1 MAVPGPHSA
10 PKHGRRFGRP
20 SVMKQRLFI
29 VLALLVL
36 GLLMVGLNAVS
47 YVQKVREPDQE
58 MNPIRST
65 YHPGATGTK
74 AFYTL
79 LAETG
84 RDVTRWQRPPAELI
98 TEYRNP
104 PSTLVMIGPFRREVS
119 EEDASTIL
127 GWVATGGRLVI
138 IDRYPPQRLLTTS
151 LGWTLEAK
159 PGADAGILSV
169 DPANPAQMTAA
180 TPAYRPNLPSLLT
193 RGVNAIQPSR
203 FASAAEVTRAPV
215 AAIDAETDETY
226 EGENYEAPANTG
238 TGSDSYSGP
247 TPEPTPFDFYTAE
260 PDNGTNTAPPPP
272 ARQEP
277 PPPPV
282 AAESPEQAD
291 EQPPDDAKTW
301 FTAPFVH
308 VTASGRA
315 FVVDF
320 PYGEGEIVYVGD
332 PYIVAN
338 GGITAADNAQ
348 FAVNLATARQGLIA
362 FNEYHHGYGS
372 GNNRVFE
379 YFAGT
384 PVVAILLQVV
394 MLGLFVIYSQSRRFA
409 RPVPAPDPDRL
420 SKLEYVGAMAELQ
433 QRTRAFD
440 LAMENIYADFR
451 RRAARHFGVDNT
463 ATSRKELAAMIGERT
478 GRDAGEVAKL
488 MERCEDIVH
497 GDPTD
502 KREVLKLTAELR
514 ELEDA
519 LRLSRTGRR
528 RV

>member
-1 MAVPGPHSA
+1 
-10 PKHGRRFGRP
+10 
-20 SVMKQRLFI
+20 MKQKLFI

-47 YVQKVREPDQE
+47 YVQQVREPDQE
-58 MNPIRST
+58 AAPIRSSF
-65 YHPGATGTK
+65 HPGATGTK
-74 AFYTL
+74 AYYTL

-84 RDVTRWQRPPAELI
+84 RNVTRWQRPPAELI

-119 EEDASTIL
+119 EESASMIL
-127 GWVATGGRLVI
+127 SWVESGGRLVI
-138 IDRYPPQRLLTTS
+138 IDRLPPKQLLTTS
-151 LGWTLEAK
+151 LSWTLEAK
-159 PGADAGILSV
+159 YGTDAGILSV

-203 FASAAEVTRAPV
+203 FASTVEATRIKPPS
-215 AAIDAETDETY
+215 IDAETY
-226 EGENYEAPANTG
+226 EGETYQAPADTG
-238 TGSDSYSGP
+238 TGSDSGSGYGSPPAP
-247 TPEPTPFDFYTAE
+247 TQTPFDFYDA
-260 PDNGTNTAPPPP
+260 GTGQGTGVGRPPPPP
-272 ARQEP
+272 AAA

-282 AAESPEQAD
+282 AAETPQAG
-291 EQPPDDAKTW
+291 EPAQTAEPPPDDAKTW

-308 VTASGRA
+308 FTASGRA
-315 FVVDF
+315 FALDF

-362 FNEYHHGYGS
+362 FDEYHHGYGE

-384 PVVAILLQVV
+384 PVIAILLQVV
-394 MLGLFVIYSQSRRFA
+394 VLGLFVIYSQSRRFA

-451 RRAARHFGVDNT
+451 RRAARQFGVDNT
-463 ATSRKELAAMIGERT
+463 ATSRNELAAMIAERT
-478 GRDAGEVAKL
+478 GRDAGDVGRL
-488 MERCEDIVH
+488 MQRCEDIVH
-497 GDPTD
+497 GEQSD

-519 LRLSRTGRR
+519 LRLSRSGRR

>member
-1 MAVPGPHSA
+1 
-10 PKHGRRFGRP
+10 
-20 SVMKQRLFI
+20 MKQRLFI

-47 YVQKVREPDQE
+47 YVQKVREPDKE
-58 MNPIRST
+58 MTPIRST

-84 RDVTRWQRPPAELI
+84 REVTRWQRPPAELL
-98 TEYRNP
+98 TETRQQP
-104 PSTLVMIGPFRREVS
+104 ATLVMIGPFRREVS
-119 EEDASTIL
+119 EDDTSMIL
-127 GWVATGGRLVI
+127 SWVSSGGRLVI
-138 IDRYPPQRLLTTS
+138 IDRDPPKQLLTTS

-215 AAIDAETDETY
+215 AAIDAETAETY
-226 EGENYEAPANTG
+226 EGETYEAPADTG

-247 TPEPTPFDFYTAE
+247 TPDPTPFDFYTAE
-260 PDNGTNTAPPPP
+260 PESDANSA
-272 ARQEP
+272 P

-282 AAESPEQAD
+282 AAETPQTEAPDQAD
-291 EQPPDDAKTW
+291 ETPPDDAKTW

-332 PYIVAN
+332 PYVVAN

-348 FAVNLATARQGLIA
+348 FAVNLATARGGLIV

-384 PVVAILLQVV
+384 PVIAILLQLTV
-394 MLGLFVIYSQSRRFA
+394 LGLFVVYSRSRRFA

-433 QRTRAFD
+433 QRTKAFD
-440 LAMENIYADFR
+440 LAMENIYGDFR
-451 RRAARHFGVDNT
+451 RRAARHFGIDNT
-463 ATSRKELAAMIGERT
+463 TTSRKELAAMIAERT
-478 GRDAGEVAKL
+478 GHDAGDVGTL
-488 MERCEDIVH
+488 MQKCEDIVH
-497 GDPTD
+497 GEPTD
-502 KREVLKLTAELR
+502 KRELLKLAGSLR
-514 ELEDA
+514 ELEEA
-519 LRLSRTGRR
+519 MRLSRSSRR
-528 RV
+528 RI